1 MYGHEEKSMSLD
13 KALNE
18 VTQNVPDCLAA
29 GFVDINSGMLLG
41 IKTVDSHP
49 REVIELLAAA
59 SGDLFQGS
67 NVVTIERLFKRA
79 RGLPESDDEHYFQE
93 IIVLSKN
100 LIHVFVRGKTL
111 QDQVLV
117 TVCRANANLGMVLTK
132 TRLALSTV
140 EAAA

>member
-1 MYGHEEKSMSLD
+1 MSLD
-13 KALNE
+13 QALNE
-18 VTQNVPDCLAA
+18 VVTNVPDCLAA
-29 GFVDINSGMLLG
+29 GFVDVNSGMLLG

-49 REVIELLAAA
+49 QEVIELLAAA
-59 SGDLFQGS
+59 TGDLFQGS

-79 RGLPESDDEHYFQE
+79 RGLPEDNDEHYFRE

-100 LIHVFVRGKTL
+100 LIHVFIRGKTL
-111 QDQVLV
+111 QDQILV

-132 TRLALSTV
+132 TRLSLNSV